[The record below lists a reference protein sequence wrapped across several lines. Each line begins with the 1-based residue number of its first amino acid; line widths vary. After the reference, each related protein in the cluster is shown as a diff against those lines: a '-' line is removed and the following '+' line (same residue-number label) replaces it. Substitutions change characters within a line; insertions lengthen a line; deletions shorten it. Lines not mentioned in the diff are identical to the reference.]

1 MRFTVTGIICF
12 VLGDVVGIHGVVA
25 IGQSIV
31 NKVLSLF

>member
-1 MRFTVTGIICF
+1 MRFTAAGVLCF

-25 IGQSIV
+25 IGQSIL

>member
-31 NKVLSLF
+31 DKILSLF